1 MDDTT
6 VIKVEQVK
14 PFEPGSPVFLR
25 AGQTTLFLAEDIP
38 GEGLGRR
45 VPVVTFVAPAI
56 IVTPAPPAGRAWVL
70 AHHATAVEVPLGEAT
85 ESELDASVIATAEAL
100 CAVVRPKV
108 PPPSGH
114 VVRLGP
120 DPLTLTSGSTAVVD
134 KLSWVRVVEGAA
146 TLAGRVLPESGAPLA
161 ERMSILGEGIT
172 ALTAHPLV
180 GVPTDERVEG
190 VSWLFGVAGECV
202 LRSFVEKER
211 LERERAL
218 AYPRVSARI
227 EATSLRLLAREVED
241 GGAVVPTITSG
252 EPLVVVASMVAHIN
266 GYAIKAPRG
275 GLRGREGTSAVRAIA
290 TTSGLFA
297 RTVTLPAK
305 WWVNSVEPMVS
316 FSVDGAPLALVLR
329 KGKGI
334 IIGADGVEIDAESAD
349 APILISH
356 AFVFSKPP
364 VGKNLSPSH
373 LIRLAMSGQ
382 SRQMLRV
389 LTWSIVIAGVSITV
403 PLASGVVFGE
413 IIPEGDRTRLAWL
426 LGVLVVAAIAVL
438 PVQIAQTAAATGLE
452 ATVSWRLQRGIWGR
466 VLRSPIALVKR
477 VGPGDLSI
485 RFSALEMARDPVEQ
499 SIIGSLPVII
509 ASLLSVVI
517 LFIYIPALALVAVAW
532 GLIVLAISLV
542 FAVRVARA
550 QRTVDEATG
559 NVNGFLYQVL
569 SAIPK
574 LRVAGAEP
582 RAFAAWADRFRGA
595 VGQDLTIRVSH
606 QMLFGGI
613 IGTLSTAVLFAGVAL
628 TDSGRDVGAFIAFQ
642 TTYMLFIA
650 GIMTLVTGVGTALQ
664 LRPAMQRA
672 AELVADP
679 PESGDGRTDPGPL
692 RGEVALRAVTF
703 RYQPDMPVVLDE
715 LDLHINPGE
724 MVAIVGHSGCGK
736 STILRVLLGFETP
749 EAGSVE
755 FDDVDL
761 SSLDVE
767 SVRRQFGVVL
777 QDGQLMPG
785 TIHQNLAGATTLS
798 PDEAWELAELVCLAD
813 DIRAMPMKLETM
825 ITLNGGAF
833 SGGQRQRLLIARALA
848 TRPRI
853 LLLDEATSALDNVTQ
868 RVVTEN
874 LDKLGMTRIVVA
886 HRLSTIIG
894 ADRIVVLQ
902 AGRVVEDGTYGDLME
917 RRGAFYALAT
927 RQVL

>member
-1 MDDTT
+1 MRDTSI
-6 VIKVEQVK
+6 IKVEQVK

-25 AGQTTLFLAEDIP
+25 AGNTTLFLAEDIP

-45 VPVVTFVAPAI
+45 VPVVTLFAPAI
-56 IVTPAPPAGRAWVL
+56 IATPAPPAGWAWVL
-70 AHHATAVEVPLGEAT
+70 AHHSSAVEVPLAVAT

-100 CAVVRPKV
+100 CAVVRPNV

-114 VVRLGP
+114 VVRLGI
-120 DPLTLTSGSTAVVD
+120 DPFVLTSGSTAVVD
-134 KLSWVRVVEGAA
+134 KLTWVRVVEGAS
-146 TLAGRVLPESGAPLA
+146 TLAGRLLPESGAPVA
-161 ERMSILGEGIT
+161 ERMSILGEGST
-172 ALTAHPLV
+172 ALTAHPLA
-180 GVPTDERVEG
+180 GVAAAERVEG
-190 VSWLFGVAGECV
+190 VSWLFGVAGECT
-202 LRSFVEKER
+202 LRSFVEKEMS
-211 LERERAL
+211 EREWAI
-218 AYPRVSARI
+218 AYSGVSARV
-227 EATSLRLLAREVED
+227 EAASLRLLAREVD
-241 GGAVVPTITSG
+241 DNRAVVPTITSG

-266 GYAIKAPRG
+266 GYSIKAPRG
-275 GLRGREGTSAVRAIA
+275 GLLGREGISAVRAIA

-297 RTVTLPAK
+297 RTVTLPAM

-316 FSVDGAPLALVLR
+316 FSVDGAPLALVMR

-334 IIGADGVEIDAESAD
+334 LIGSDGVEIDAQSAD
-349 APILISH
+349 APTLISH
-356 AFVFSKPP
+356 AFAFSKPP
-364 VGKNLSPSH
+364 VGKNLSPSR
-373 LIRLAMSGQ
+373 LIRLAISGQ
-382 SRQMLRV
+382 SRQILRV
-389 LTWSIVIAGVSITV
+389 LMWSLVIAAVSITV

-499 SIIGSLPVII
+499 SIIGSLPVIL
-509 ASLLSVVI
+509 ASLLSAVI
-517 LFIYIPALALVAVAW
+517 LFIYIPALALVAVSW
-532 GLIVLAISLV
+532 GLIVLALSLV

-550 QRTVDEATG
+550 QRSVDQATG

-672 AELVADP
+672 AELVADA
-679 PESGDGRTDPGPL
+679 PESGDGRADPGLL
-692 RGEVALRAVTF
+692 RGEVALRAVSF
-703 RYQPDMPVVLDE
+703 RYQPDTPAVLDE

-761 SSLDVE
+761 STLDVE
-767 SVRRQFGVVL
+767 SVRRQLGVVL

-798 PDEAWELAELVCLAD
+798 PDEAWELAELVSLAD

-874 LDKLGMTRIVVA
+874 LAELGMTRIVVA

-894 ADRIVVLQ
+894 ADRIVVLH
-902 AGRVVEDGTYGDLME
+902 AGRVVEDGSFGELME
-917 RRGAFYALAT
+917 RRGAFHALAT

>member
-1 MDDTT
+1 MGDTSI
-6 VIKVEQVK
+6 IKVEQVT

-25 AGQTTLFLAEDIP
+25 AGNTTLFLAEDIP

-45 VPVVTFVAPAI
+45 VPVVTLFAPAI
-56 IVTPAPPAGRAWVL
+56 IATPAPPAGRAWVL
-70 AHHATAVEVPLGEAT
+70 AHHSSAVEVSLAEAT
-85 ESELDASVIATAEAL
+85 ESEFDASVIATSEAL
-100 CAVVRPKV
+100 CAVVRPNV

-114 VVRLGP
+114 VVRLGTE
-120 DPLTLTSGSTAVVD
+120 PLVLTPGSTAVVD
-134 KLSWVRVVEGAA
+134 KLTWVRVAEGAS
-146 TLAGRVLPESGAPLA
+146 TVAGLLLPESGAPVA
-161 ERMSILGEGIT
+161 ERMSILGEGST
-172 ALTAHPLV
+172 ALTAHPLS
-180 GVPTDERVEG
+180 GVATAALVEG
-190 VSWLFGVAGECV
+190 VAWLFGVAGECV
-202 LRSFVEKER
+202 LRSFVEKETF
-211 LERERAL
+211 ERERAL
-218 AYPRVSARI
+218 AYSEVSARV
-227 EATSLRLLAREVED
+227 EAASLRLLAREVDD

-252 EPLVVVASMVAHIN
+252 EPLVVVASMVADIN

-275 GLRGREGTSAVRAIA
+275 GLRGQEGTSAVRAIA

-297 RTVTLPAK
+297 RTVTLPAM

-316 FSVDGAPLALVLR
+316 FSVDGAPLALVMR

-334 IIGADGVEIDAESAD
+334 LIGADGVEIDAQSAD
-349 APILISH
+349 APTLISS

-364 VGKNLSPSH
+364 VGKNLTPSR
-373 LIRLAMSGQ
+373 LIRLAISGQ
-382 SRQMLRV
+382 SRQVLRV
-389 LTWSIVIAGVSITV
+389 LMWSLVIAAVSITV

-499 SIIGSLPVII
+499 SIIGSLPVIL
-509 ASLLSVVI
+509 ASLLSGVI
-517 LFIYIPALALVAVAW
+517 LFIYIPALALVAVFW
-532 GLIVLAISLV
+532 GLIVLALSLV
-542 FAVRVARA
+542 FAVRVAQA
-550 QRTVDEATG
+550 QRSMDQATG

-613 IGTLSTAVLFAGVAL
+613 ISTLSTAVLFAGVAL
-628 TDSGRDVGAFIAFQ
+628 TDSGKDVGAFIAFQ

-672 AELVADP
+672 AELVADL
-679 PESGDGRTDPGPL
+679 PESGEGRTDPGPL
-692 RGEVALRAVTF
+692 RGEVALRGVTF

-724 MVAIVGHSGCGK
+724 MVAIVGQSGCGK

-798 PDEAWELAELVCLAD
+798 PDEAWELAELVSLAD

-874 LDKLGMTRIVVA
+874 LAKLGMTRIVVA

-902 AGRVVEDGTYGDLME
+902 SGRVVEDGTYGELME
-917 RRGAFYALAT
+917 RRGAFHALAT

>member
-1 MDDTT
+1 MGDTT

-45 VPVVTFVAPAI
+45 VPVVTLVAPAI
-56 IVTPAPPAGRAWVL
+56 LVTPAPPAGRAWVL

-85 ESELDASVIATAEAL
+85 ESELDASVISTAEAL
-100 CAVVRPKV
+100 CAVVRPMV

-120 DPLTLTSGSTAVVD
+120 DPLNLTSGSTAVVD

-146 TLAGRVLPESGAPLA
+146 TLAGRLLPDSGAPVA

-172 ALTAHPLV
+172 ALTARPLV

-190 VSWLFGVAGECV
+190 VSWLFGVAGERV
-202 LRSFVEKER
+202 LRSFVEKETF
-211 LERERAL
+211 ERERAL

-227 EATSLRLLAREVED
+227 EAASLRLLAREVED

-252 EPLVVVASMVAHIN
+252 EPLVVVTSMVAHIN

-275 GLRGREGTSAVRAIA
+275 GLRGQEGTSAVRAIA

-316 FSVDGAPLALVLR
+316 FSVDGAPLALVTR

-364 VGKNLSPSH
+364 VGKNLSPSQ

-389 LTWSIVIAGVSITV
+389 IMWSIVIAAVSITV

-499 SIIGSLPVII
+499 SIIGALPVII

-628 TDSGRDVGAFIAFQ
+628 TDSGKDVGAFIAFQ

-724 MVAIVGHSGCGK
+724 MVAIVGQSGCGK

-798 PDEAWELAELVCLAD
+798 PDEAWELAELVSLAD

-874 LDKLGMTRIVVA
+874 LAKLGMTRIVVA

-902 AGRVVEDGTYGDLME
+902 SGRVVEDGTYGDLME
-917 RRGAFYALAT
+917 RRGAFHALAT